1 MATRLAPHAG
11 GAERRL
17 AVIDMGSNTFRLV
30 VFRYRPGGSF
40 QLVDEIRH
48 AVRLSAG
55 AGPEGLHPDALERA
69 GHAANL
75 YRAFCDAAGVDD
87 VAAVTTSAVRD
98 GANRT
103 EALAA
108 LSVDGGLDV
117 RVLSAEEEAWY
128 GYLGAVNSTT
138 LTDGHVLDLGGGSV
152 QVSQVTGRRLGEV
165 VSRPLGA
172 VRMTERF
179 LAEEKP
185 GRADIRALRRHV
197 ARELEDLDWL
207 AGAGGRMV
215 GIGGTIRTLASMH
228 QRSVRYPLMGE
239 LHGYPLPLSGIDDL
253 VEAMAAL
260 PASERSRLPGLKQDR
275 ADITLAG
282 AIVIGTI
289 LERAGVEAIEICSQG
304 LREGL
309 FYERFLSPADPPLI
323 PDIRRQ
329 SVMNLVDTYRCD
341 IPHVEHVCALALAIY
356 DELARLGLHAAD
368 ASEREMLWA
377 AGMLHDA
384 GVLVDYNDHHKHGYY
399 LVLNAGLPGFAHHEL
414 AMIALLVRGHR
425 KGLPTLSP
433 LEDILRRRAARSP
446 ERPADGDEGT
456 LRRLAACLRIAEQL
470 ERGRARGIRSVHMS
484 ATKAALK
491 LDVTAIGDPS
501 VALWSAALESPVVQ
515 RAFGRRLE
523 LGVAFPAA

>member
-1 MATRLAPHAG
+1 
-11 GAERRL
+11 
-17 AVIDMGSNTFRLV
+17 MGSNTFRLV

-48 AVRLSAG
+48 AVRLSGG

-98 GANRT
+98 GANRD

-108 LSVDGGLDV
+108 LSVDGALDV
-117 RVLSAEEEAWY
+117 RVLSVHEEAWY
-128 GYLGAVNSTT
+128 GFLGAVNSTT
-138 LTDGHVLDLGGGSV
+138 LSDGHVLDLGGGSV
-152 QVSQVTGRRLGEV
+152 QVSRVHDRRLGEV

-179 LAEEKP
+179 LGTE
-185 GRADIRALRRHV
+185 RARRSDMRALRKHV
-197 ARELEDLDWL
+197 GRELAGLGWL
-207 AGAGGRMV
+207 ADAGGRMV

-228 QRSVRYPLMGE
+228 QRSIRYPLMGE
-239 LHGYPLPLSGIDDL
+239 LHGYHLPRAGIHEL

-260 PASERSRLPGLKQDR
+260 PASERSRIPGLKQDR

-282 AIVIGTI
+282 AIVIEEVLGH
-289 LERAGVEAIEICSQG
+289 AGVEAIEICSQG
-304 LREGL
+304 LREGV
-309 FYERFLSPADPPLI
+309 FYERFLSPAEPPLI
-323 PDIRRQ
+323 PDVRHQ

-341 IPHVEHVCALALAIY
+341 LPHVTHVCALALAMY

-368 ASEREMLWA
+368 DAERRMLWA

-399 LVLNAGLPGFAHHEL
+399 LVLNAGLPGHSHREL
-414 AMIALLVRGHR
+414 ATIALLVRGHR
-425 KGLPTLSP
+425 KGQPSLAP
-433 LEDILRRRAARSP
+433 LEGILD
-446 ERPADGDEGT
+446 RPGDEGR

-470 ERGRARGIRSVHMS
+470 ERGRARGITSLEMEAPDGALRLMVH
-484 ATKAALK
+484 AT
-491 LDVTAIGDPS
+491 GDPS
-501 VALWSAALESPVVQ
+501 VALWSAGLEAPIVE
-515 RAFGRRLE
+515 RAFERRLQMA
-523 LGVAFPAA
+523 VAA

>member
-1 MATRLAPHAG
+1 
-11 GAERRL
+11 
-17 AVIDMGSNTFRLV
+17 MGSNTFRLV

-48 AVRLSAG
+48 AVRLSGG
-55 AGPEGLHPDALERA
+55 AGPRGLHPDALERA

-98 GANRT
+98 GANRD

-108 LSVDGGLDV
+108 LSVDGALEV
-117 RVLSAEEEAWY
+117 RVLSVEEEAWY

-138 LTDGHVLDLGGGSV
+138 LVDGHVLDLGGGSV
-152 QVSQVTGRRLGEV
+152 QVSQVAGRRLGEV

-179 LAEEKP
+179 LSDE
-185 GRADIRALRRHV
+185 RASRSDIRALRRHV
-197 ARELEDLDWL
+197 GRELDELEWL
-207 AGAGGRMV
+207 TGTGGRMV
-215 GIGGTIRTLASMH
+215 GIGGTIRTLASMY

-239 LHGYPLPLSGIDDL
+239 LHGYHLSREGIDELIDT
-253 VEAMAAL
+253 MAAL
-260 PASERSRLPGLKQDR
+260 PASERSRIPGLKQDR

-282 AIVIGTI
+282 AVVISSV

-304 LREGL
+304 LREGI
-309 FYERFLSPADPPLI
+309 FYERFLSPAAPPLI

-341 IPHVEHVCALALAIY
+341 LPHVEHVCLLALAMY
-356 DELARLGLHAAD
+356 DELARLGLHVSD
-368 ASEREMLWA
+368 PSEREMLWA

-399 LVLNAGLPGFAHHEL
+399 LVLNAGLPGYAHHEL

-425 KGLPTLSP
+425 KGQPSLSP
-433 LEDILRRRAARSP
+433 LEDILRRRTARGTRSD
-446 ERPADGDEGT
+446 DGDEGT
-456 LRRLAACLRIAEQL
+456 LLRLAMCLRIAEQL
-470 ERGRARGIRSVHMS
+470 ERGRARGIRGLTLE
-484 ATKAALK
+484 ATASELR
-491 LDVTAIGDPS
+491 LLVTAIGDPS
-501 VALWSAALESPVVQ
+501 VAMWSAGLETPIVQSAL
-515 RAFGRRLE
+515 GRRLE
-523 LGVAFPAA
+523 LAVAG

>member
-1 MATRLAPHAG
+1 MASRLAPRADA
-11 GAERRL
+11 AERTL

-40 QLVDEIRH
+40 QLFDEIRH

-55 AGPEGLHPDALERA
+55 AGPRGLHPDALERA

-98 GANRT
+98 GANRD

-108 LSVDGGLDV
+108 LSVDGALDV
-117 RVLSAEEEAWY
+117 RVLSVDEEAWY

-152 QVSQVTGRRLGEV
+152 QVSQVADRRLGEV

-179 LAEEKP
+179 LSGE
-185 GRADIRALRRHV
+185 RASRSDIRALRRHV
-197 ARELEDLDWL
+197 VKELDDLGWL
-207 AGAGGRMV
+207 EGVGGRMV
-215 GIGGTIRTLASMH
+215 GIGGTIRTLASMY
-228 QRSVRYPLMGE
+228 QRKVRYPLMGE
-239 LHGYPLPLSGIDDL
+239 LHGYHLTRTAIDEL
-253 VEAMAAL
+253 IEAMAAL
-260 PASERSRLPGLKQDR
+260 PASERSRIPGLKHDR

-282 AIVIGTI
+282 AVVIGTI
-289 LERAGVEAIEICSQG
+289 LEQAGVEAIEICSQG

-309 FYERFLSPADPPLI
+309 FYERFLSPAEPPLI

-329 SVMNLVDTYRCD
+329 SVMNLVATYRCD
-341 IPHVEHVCALALAIY
+341 LPHVEHVCTLALAIY

-368 ASEREMLWA
+368 ASERQMLWA

-399 LVLNAGLPGFAHHEL
+399 LVLNAGLPGYAHHEL

-425 KGLPTLSP
+425 KGQPSLSP
-433 LEDILRRRAARSP
+433 LDDILRRRVARDDK
-446 ERPADGDEGT
+446 RPADGDEGT

-470 ERGRARGIRSVHMS
+470 ERGRARGIREV
-484 ATKAALK
+484 ALEAPK
-491 LDVTAIGDPS
+491 GELRLSVTAIGDPS
-501 VALWSAALESPVVQ
+501 VAMWSAALEAPIVQ
-515 RAFGRRLE
+515 SAFGRRLE
-523 LGVAFPAA
+523 LAVAG